1 VRPCLF
7 VDLYSPACTNRRGF
21 LNSFPQKEHFK
32 FEWLLTEP
40 ELVDLHISA
49 AVTTTPKMLFYRLSI
64 FLTTYLTNDNHLV
77 LGSQMNVHL
86 AIHMKGFVISPV
98 MGKRIIVITL
108 LCAATLFFVSNFGA
122 KAYAQENNNTLILE
136 DIRAILRDQQRDISS
151 VSNMTPA
158 QLETLNEI
166 NDSSTKL
173 ATQGAYTALSVF
185 FLGIGL
191 VIFGLRMTTKG
202 SSKIGRRFTLMV
214 WALTLPVI
222 ILVGIFQYGEI
233 TGNTQLAFFESE
245 EPYFILSFLLY
256 IPIGI
261 LLFLLFEQKAIV
273 AAEAEDTARQ
283 KKGDRI
289 QEIEKLVELKER
301 GVITEEEFQ
310 KLKTES
316 LAKL

>member
-1 VRPCLF
+1 
-7 VDLYSPACTNRRGF
+7 
-21 LNSFPQKEHFK
+21 
-32 FEWLLTEP
+32 
-40 ELVDLHISA
+40 
-49 AVTTTPKMLFYRLSI
+49 
-64 FLTTYLTNDNHLV
+64 
-77 LGSQMNVHL
+77 MNVHL
-86 AIHMKGFVISPV
+86 AIHMKGFVSSPV
-98 MGKRIIVITL
+98 IGKVIIVITL
-108 LCAATLFFVSNFGA
+108 LCAAALLFVSNFGA
-122 KAYAQENNNTLILE
+122 KAYAQENNNNNNTRILE

-166 NDSSTKL
+166 NDSSTKF
-173 ATQGAYTALSVF
+173 AIQGAYTALSVF

-191 VIFGLRMTTKG
+191 VIFGLRMTTKV
-202 SSKIGRRFTLMV
+202 SPQLGRRFTLMV

-222 ILVGIFQYGEI
+222 ILVGLFQYGEI
-233 TGNTQLAFFESE
+233 TGNTALALFESE
-245 EPYFILSFLLY
+245 EPYFVLTFLLY

-273 AAEAEDTARQ
+273 AAEAENTAGQ
-283 KKGDRI
+283 KKDRI

-301 GVITEEEFQ
+301 GAISEEEFQ

>member
-1 VRPCLF
+1 MNL
-7 VDLYSPACTNRRGF
+7 S
-21 LNSFPQKEHFK
+21 
-32 FEWLLTEP
+32 
-40 ELVDLHISA
+40 
-49 AVTTTPKMLFYRLSI
+49 LSI
-64 FLTTYLTNDNHLV
+64 YK
-77 LGSQMNVHL
+77 
-86 AIHMKGFVISPV
+86 KGFVSPLTSDI
-98 MGKRIIVITL
+98 MIKIIIITIYF
-108 LCAATLFFVSNFGA
+108 ATFFSFSSFFFAPNIGE
-122 KAYAQENNNTLILE
+122 KAYAQENNNNNNTRILE

-166 NDSSTKL
+166 NDSSTKF
-173 ATQGAYTALSVF
+173 AIQGAYTALSVF

-191 VIFGLRMTTKG
+191 VIFGLRMTTKV
-202 SSKIGRRFTLMV
+202 SPQLGRRFTLMV

-222 ILVGIFQYGEI
+222 ILVGLFQYGEV
-233 TGNTQLAFFESE
+233 TGNTALALFESE
-245 EPYFILSFLLY
+245 EPYFILTFLLY

-273 AAEAEDTARQ
+273 AAEAENTARQ

-289 QEIEKLVELKER
+289 HEIEKLVELKER

-310 KLKTES
+310 KLKTEL